1 MFNMLLILGSS
12 WYASVFLVVNAA
24 LGAGLLNFP
33 DSYRQAGGVMIAVV
47 IQAVSIL
54 HQLSKL

>member
-1 MFNMLLILGSS
+1 MYIYIYILGSS

-33 DSYRQAGGVMIAVV
+33 EAYKQAGGVMIAIV
-47 IQAVSIL
+47 IQAVCINNF
-54 HQLSKL
+54 